1 MVNKVDETVVD
12 YFSVLLKQPKKTEL
26 AFAEPESAEVDIEQD
41 NRQQELQSL
50 LSSIAVEVEK
60 PQSETDIQSEVTVK
74 QADSIAIEKKQT
86 IEPEKSTALADN
98 LDEEFQVLY
107 FSVAGLVLAVPLV
120 NLGGIINTESTTK
133 LPGQPSWLNGVQSNR
148 EQKIN
153 VVDTAAWVMPEKYT
167 DELKQSISYQYVV
180 LLEGSNWGL
189 ACESLMSADTID
201 KSKVNW
207 RQKTGR
213 RPWLAGVVKDKMC
226 GILNIDALISL
237 LDKGLNCQD
246 SIN

>member
-1 MVNKVDETVVD
+1 MVNKVDDTVVD
-12 YFSVLLKQPKKTEL
+12 FFSVLLKDTKTSQKL
-26 AFAEPESAEVDIEQD
+26 SFAEPEEKEIKQQKD
-41 NRQQELQSL
+41 QELQAL
-50 LSSIAVEVEK
+50 LSTIPTETKTVVDEATDKAEVSFATEEVIVEK
-60 PQSETDIQSEVTVK
+60 VEIKPETK
-74 QADSIAIEKKQT
+74 
-86 IEPEKSTALADN
+86 PLLADI

-120 NLGGIINTESTTK
+120 NLGGIINSANCTNILGRPT
-133 LPGQPSWLNGVQSNR
+133 WFNGVQMNR
-148 EQKIN
+148 EQNVN

-167 DELKQSISYQYVV
+167 DELKASISYQYVV
-180 LLEGSNWGL
+180 LLEGSDWGL

-207 RQKTGR
+207 RQKTGK

-226 GILNIDALISL
+226 GILNVDALIQM